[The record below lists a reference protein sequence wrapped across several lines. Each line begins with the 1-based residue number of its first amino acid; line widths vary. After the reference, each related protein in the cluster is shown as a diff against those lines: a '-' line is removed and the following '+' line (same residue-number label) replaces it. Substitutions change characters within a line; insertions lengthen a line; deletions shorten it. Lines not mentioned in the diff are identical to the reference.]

1 SHSFA
6 LGDRPE
12 ADPAREIGLAQK
24 RIGSLA
30 RPEKLF
36 RPFGNDG
43 LIGPHLLSPAACDY
57 LLAGGYTTV
66 LWNCVPGDWR
76 DQTGWVERGL
86 DQIGSRDW
94 SVVVLHDMPMASAPR
109 LAEFIA
115 RLEDRGVVWEQ
126 DFPDSVILT
135 RGGKA
140 V

>member
-1 SHSFA
+1 
-6 LGDRPE
+6 
-12 ADPAREIGLAQK
+12 
-24 RIGSLA
+24 
-30 RPEKLF
+30 
-36 RPFGNDG
+36 
-43 LIGPHLLSPAACDY
+43 
-57 LLAGGYTTV
+57 V

-140 V
+140 VSLSAEHVSAR